1 MLGLFSMLEALLN
14 VPLQEIA
21 AEIKIDEEITR
32 TLQGEATQYQ
42 PWFSLLLD
50 YEHGRWD
57 NIRTVAASLGLS
69 PRDVSGA
76 YTRAMTWM
84 SGVFE

>member
-14 VPLQEIA
+14 LPLQDIA
-21 AEIKIDEEITR
+21 SEIKIDEEITR
-32 TLQGEATQYQ
+32 TLQGEATVYQ

-50 YEHGRWD
+50 YEHGQWD
-57 NIRTVAASLGLS
+57 RIRAESPKLGLS
-69 PRDVSGA
+69 PRDVSSA